1 MYNFQELCLYQLTL
15 INYEYYYYTE
25 KYYED
30 SFDNRISELYN
41 ENIKLGKFISNN
53 CSSNKNKE
61 EILTNEKITT
71 IKIIDDLRGNV
82 EFNTKVSVTKEI
94 FNKIYS

>member
-1 MYNFQELCLYQLTL
+1 MPT
-15 INYEYYYYTE
+15 IV
-25 KYYED
+25 
-30 SFDNRISELYN
+30 
-41 ENIKLGKFISNN
+41 NILVLLGKFISNN

>member
-1 MYNFQELCLYQLTL
+1 MPT
-15 INYEYYYYTE
+15 IV
-25 KYYED
+25 
-30 SFDNRISELYN
+30 
-41 ENIKLGKFISNN
+41 NIFIFLGKFISNN